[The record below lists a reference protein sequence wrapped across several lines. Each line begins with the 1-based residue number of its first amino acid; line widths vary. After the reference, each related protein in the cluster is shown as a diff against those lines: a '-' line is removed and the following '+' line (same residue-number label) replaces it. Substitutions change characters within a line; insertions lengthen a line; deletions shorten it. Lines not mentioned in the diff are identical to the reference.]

1 MPEDIVKGSGAAEAA
16 AAMEAELHELR
27 KAALELGRNLRSFG
41 KTHVGLVGS
50 EVGEVSDEII
60 REGRAV
66 ARDLEDRLGR
76 VERTVER
83 SVRDHPGAW
92 IGGLL
97 GVIGFGIAVG
107 MILRQRD

>member
-1 MPEDIVKGSGAAEAA
+1 MPEDFIKGSGAADAA

-41 KTHVGLVGS
+41 KTHIG
-50 EVGEVSDEII
+50 EVGEMSDEIT
-60 REGRAV
+60 REGRVV

-76 VERTVER
+76 VERSVER
-83 SVRDHPGAW
+83 SVRDHPAAW

-107 MILRQRD
+107 IILRQRD